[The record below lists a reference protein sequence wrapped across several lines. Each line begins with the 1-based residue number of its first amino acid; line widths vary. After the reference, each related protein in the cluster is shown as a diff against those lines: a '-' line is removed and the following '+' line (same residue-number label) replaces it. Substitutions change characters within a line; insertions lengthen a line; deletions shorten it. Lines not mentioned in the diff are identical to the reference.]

1 MEPLY
6 VAHAVSSGEGRNGHV
21 ATSDGIIDL
30 DLALPKELGGAG
42 GKANPELLFAAGYA
56 ACFHSALQSIAR
68 QAKLDLGASE
78 VQASV
83 GIGKE
88 GEGFGLSAILEV
100 SIPGQPRATARE
112 LVDKAHEYCPYSR
125 ATRGNI
131 QVEIDLVQAAGE

>member
-6 VAHAVSSGEGRNGHV
+6 VAHAVSSGDGRNGHV
-21 ATSDGIIDL
+21 ATGDGVIDL
-30 DLALPKELGGAG
+30 GLAIPKELGGPG

-68 QAKLDLGASE
+68 MGKVDLGASE

-83 GIGKE
+83 GLGKE
-88 GEGFGLSAILEV
+88 GEGFGLNAILEV
-100 SIPGQPRATARE
+100 SIPGQPRTVAKG
-112 LVDKAHEYCPYSR
+112 LMDKAHEYCPYSR

-131 QVEIDLVQAAGE
+131 QVEIDLVQASDD